1 LLKNYRSRRLKL
13 RSLSVRGITGPVLTG
28 AQTMHDAA
36 QLISLDKAAESLSI
50 SRRTVARLVKAGEL
64 ASVTIGRRRLIRTA
78 ALQTWLIGREQH
90 AA

>member
-1 LLKNYRSRRLKL
+1 
-13 RSLSVRGITGPVLTG
+13 
-28 AQTMHDAA
+28 MHDAA

-64 ASVTIGRRRLIRTA
+64 QSVVIGRRRLIRLVTLSA
-78 ALQTWLIGREQH
+78 WLTGREKH

>member
-1 LLKNYRSRRLKL
+1 
-13 RSLSVRGITGPVLTG
+13 
-28 AQTMHDAA
+28 MHDDA

-50 SRRTVARLVKAGEL
+50 SRRTVARLVASREL

-78 ALQTWLIGREQH
+78 ALQAWLADREKH